1 MDSPCELVWQKLC
14 STNKLDRD
22 QGMLYTISLYSKSL
36 CKTSLVNISKTLLL
50 LFSPGSRNLKSL
62 LSNDGDSITPTLI
75 SILNNTID
83 VESINW
89 ETKLAILELAG
100 TLSVH
105 NQDESLNFVAKKAI
119 HWLSDEEV
127 RVRIASGEY
136 LGILC
141 TAFGPSIYENYKT
154 VVIDLIRENIDRAF
168 EKTTS
173 NNTSGITD
181 DVGDNNSGRMSPQ
194 EQIFHESA
202 GWRNLETSVK
212 CIQSMI
218 NGCTK
223 GSFQKFVDDELLDLI
238 FTTLSHENR
247 FVRETGYQTCA
258 SIIQA
263 CSSHDEQQQPD
274 EPTNQD
280 GNINPIRKFALKFAD
295 QLAIGLADN
304 WSQVR
309 MASCTATRQF
319 LMSLEL
325 FESIDCAQQNQPHTT
340 TKIASV
346 LMPRLCLNRYYLA
359 EGVRIY
365 SQDVSCCLFKDIIVL
380 K

>member
-1 MDSPCELVWQKLC
+1 M
-14 STNKLDRD
+14 
-22 QGMLYTISLYSKSL
+22 Y
-36 CKTSLVNISKTLLL
+36 KTSLFIISLKPFFF
-50 LFSPGSRNLKSL
+50 FSPGSRNLKSL

-218 NGCTK
+218 NGCTN
-223 GSFQKFVDDELLDLI
+223 GFRKFVDDELLDLI
-238 FTTLSHENR
+238 FTTLGHDNR

-263 CSSHDEQQQPD
+263 CSHEQT
-274 EPTNQD
+274 EPNQE
-280 GNINPIRKFALKFAD
+280 GNINPIRKFA
-295 QLAIGLADN
+295 I
-304 WSQVR
+304 
-309 MASCTATRQF
+309 M
-319 LMSLEL
+319 LE
-325 FESIDCAQQNQPHTT
+325 S
-340 TKIASV
+340 
-346 LMPRLCLNRYYLA
+346 
-359 EGVRIY
+359 
-365 SQDVSCCLFKDIIVL
+365 
-380 K
+380 

>member
-1 MDSPCELVWQKLC
+1 M
-14 STNKLDRD
+14 
-22 QGMLYTISLYSKSL
+22 
-36 CKTSLVNISKTLLL
+36 
-50 LFSPGSRNLKSL
+50 KSL
-62 LSNDGDSITPTLI
+62 LTNDGDSITPTFV

-100 TLSVH
+100 TLSAH

-119 HWLSDEEV
+119 QWLLDEEV

-141 TAFGPSIYENYKT
+141 TVFGPSIYENYKT

-168 EKTTS
+168 EKTTTA
-173 NNTSGITD
+173 NNAD
-181 DVGDNNSGRMSPQ
+181 DVENNSGRMSPQ

-218 NGCTK
+218 NGCTN
-223 GSFQKFVDDELLDLI
+223 GFRKFVDDELLDLI
-238 FTTLSHENR
+238 FTTLGHENR

-263 CSSHDEQQQPD
+263 CSHEQA
-274 EPTNQD
+274 EPNNQE
-280 GNINPIRKFALKFAD
+280 GNINPIRKFALKFAN

-325 FESIDCAQQNQPHTT
+325 FENNDCAHQKPHTSEIT
-340 TKIASV
+340 SV

-365 SQDVSCCLFKDIIVL
+365 SQDVRFFLKRQYYLVL
-380 K
+380 MSDFF